1 MCFINHFGGNIFS
14 QKFQN
19 FRFSKSRKF
28 SNFSRKIIF
37 FGKHASRKFPKNIFS
52 KKYFFRSRKFS
63 NFWKIVGLFWN
74 FRLFET
80 RKFLKFFEIFYLPKI
95 GLWKM
100 THKMFCA
107 LTFLKINIF
116 SQIQKQKLRLPLYS
130 PKHPKTWQTD
140 QNSKS
145 YSIFSLGGAWT
156 QFIY

>member
-1 MCFINHFGGNIFS
+1 MLGVR
-14 QKFQN
+14 KKW
-19 FRFSKSRKF
+19 FSKTVFFKS
-28 SNFSRKIIF
+28 KIFQLLIF
-37 FGKHASRKFPKNIFS
+37 FEIFD
-52 KKYFFRSRKFS
+52 
-63 NFWKIVGLFWN
+63 
-74 FRLFET
+74 
-80 RKFLKFFEIFYLPKI
+80 FLKSGIWDFFEIFYFPKI

-145 YSIFSLGGAWT
+145 YPIFSLGGAFNSWT
-156 QFIY
+156 QFIYRCRILGDTRILLFSVVGCSISAKKLA